1 MNFNICIT
9 NLNATANLM
18 KSCSMK
24 HTMIIQTKVWY
35 FERIVADMLGDTL
48 KLSIYISIRCET
60 VLTAQLKWK
69 SQNKLE
75 DNLENA
81 FVNLRHKFLGW

>member
-1 MNFNICIT
+1 
-9 NLNATANLM
+9 
-18 KSCSMK
+18 
-24 HTMIIQTKVWY
+24 
-35 FERIVADMLGDTL
+35 MLGDTL

-81 FVNLRHKFLGW
+81 FVNLRHKFLG